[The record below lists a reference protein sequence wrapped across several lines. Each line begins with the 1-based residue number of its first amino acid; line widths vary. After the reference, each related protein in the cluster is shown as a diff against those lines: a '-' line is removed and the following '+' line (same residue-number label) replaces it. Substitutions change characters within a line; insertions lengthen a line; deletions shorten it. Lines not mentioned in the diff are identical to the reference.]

1 MEGKKTEILD
11 IIYEQLL
18 ECFMGVDYQDK
29 EVLQRKR
36 TYLRNGDMDDRFVTV
51 EIPEELEIEGQQF
64 ISIEEFIAYL
74 KTIKLTGLKEDRIDR
89 HIISVR
95 EAKEFLLDK
104 YYEKVISDVDYKKG
118 AIRKVEQEG
127 IVFLDEIDK
136 IAIPE
141 GKVQATKSPSSDG
154 VQRDLLPIIEGTTVS
169 TKYGDVKTD
178 HILFI
183 ASGAFSGSKPEDL
196 MPELLGRLPIRVAL
210 KMLSQADL
218 IRILKEPEHNLL
230 MQQQALLLQEGLEVE
245 FTEEGVETIGWYAS
259 EANVNQENL
268 GARRLHQLVEKVVE
282 ELGFDYAD

>member
-1 MEGKKTEILD
+1 M
-11 IIYEQLL
+11 
-18 ECFMGVDYQDK
+18 
-29 EVLQRKR
+29 
-36 TYLRNGDMDDRFVTV
+36 
-51 EIPEELEIEGQQF
+51 
-64 ISIEEFIAYL
+64 
-74 KTIKLTGLKEDRIDR
+74 KTIKLTGIKEDRIEK

-141 GKVQATKSPSSDG
+141 GKIQATKSPSSDG

-183 ASGAFSGSKPEDL
+183 ASGAFSASKPEDL

-230 MQQQALLLQEGLEVE
+230 MQQQALLKQEGLEVE
-245 FTEEGVETIGWYAS
+245 FTDEGVETIGWYAS
-259 EANVNQENL
+259 EANVN
-268 GARRLHQLVEKVVE
+268 
-282 ELGFDYAD
+282 